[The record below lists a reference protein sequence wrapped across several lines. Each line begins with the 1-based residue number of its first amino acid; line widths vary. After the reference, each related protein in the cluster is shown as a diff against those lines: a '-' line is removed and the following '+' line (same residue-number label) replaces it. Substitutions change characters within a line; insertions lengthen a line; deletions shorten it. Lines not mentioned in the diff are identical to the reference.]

1 MFYLYELTIFRSK
14 SEKNLWYFAAVWTLK
29 PLRWLQFL
37 TLSLLLRS
45 ECLGNDIVNQCIFTF
60 FLQMGDS
67 QSVHSYRTVENPD
80 CQSMAA
86 IDDGVSLR
94 SLPITKVGTIQLNP
108 PRSMSPV
115 SSMSGDELSH
125 GGRRSQRRRPLL
137 DKQVLK
143 RGKTFGVSLLSHLI
157 CYAWE

>member
-1 MFYLYELTIFRSK
+1 MGRKRNSKRIISLSFHEILYWYIFITYKISN
-14 SEKNLWYFAAVWTLK
+14 EFAIS
-29 PLRWLQFL
+29 R
-37 TLSLLLRS
+37 
-45 ECLGNDIVNQCIFTF
+45 DF
-60 FLQMGDS
+60 FLLFQFGDS

-80 CQSMAA
+80 SQSMAA

-94 SLPITKVGTIQLNP
+94 SLPLTQHSSHGLHSQHSAGTQHLNP

-137 DKQVLK
+137 DKQV
-143 RGKTFGVSLLSHLI
+143 HLI
-157 CYAWE
+157 NYY

>member
-1 MFYLYELTIFRSK
+1 
-14 SEKNLWYFAAVWTLK
+14 
-29 PLRWLQFL
+29 
-37 TLSLLLRS
+37 
-45 ECLGNDIVNQCIFTF
+45 
-60 FLQMGDS
+60 MGDS

-94 SLPITKVGTIQLNP
+94 SLPLTQHHHSAIHSNSGGTMGQMGHLNP

-137 DKQVLK
+137 DKQVKWELLMLL
-143 RGKTFGVSLLSHLI
+143 VLELLLSPYLLCMRVGKKVHHLLTSFLPLI
-157 CYAWE
+157 LLAAYHSTVLEN

>member
-1 MFYLYELTIFRSK
+1 
-14 SEKNLWYFAAVWTLK
+14 
-29 PLRWLQFL
+29 
-37 TLSLLLRS
+37 
-45 ECLGNDIVNQCIFTF
+45 
-60 FLQMGDS
+60 MGDS

-94 SLPITKVGTIQLNP
+94 SLPLTQHHHSAIHSNQGTMGQMGHLNP

-137 DKQVLK
+137 DKQVKWELLLLVLELLLSPYLLCMRVGKKVHHLLSFLPHLSCCIPQHIVLK
-143 RGKTFGVSLLSHLI
+143 LAIKVSLLITVKKDVKVCLHSG
-157 CYAWE
+157 

>member
-1 MFYLYELTIFRSK
+1 
-14 SEKNLWYFAAVWTLK
+14 
-29 PLRWLQFL
+29 
-37 TLSLLLRS
+37 
-45 ECLGNDIVNQCIFTF
+45 
-60 FLQMGDS
+60 
-67 QSVHSYRTVENPD
+67 
-80 CQSMAA
+80 MAA

-157 CYAWE
+157 CYA